1 MSLTFQDIWNLL
13 NQAISVINQ
22 FFSDLAN
29 IFGDIS
35 NTGQG
40 IVAGLTSFGSF
51 LWDGLTKFA
60 DAIKIL
66 WTPLI
71 PTLNDFNNFINN
83 LGNLLYNAF
92 TNIADAI
99 FRFNEWI
106 FNGLVWL
113 GLQIVNVFEDII
125 NYFMSLLTSVWNQ
138 LNAWFSEI
146 SAITNAWFTDQALRF
161 RRKIQQLLVV
171 EPAYY
176 AFEHSFKKFVKEPSA
191 KGLVRVAVMP
201 ILGAIGG
208 SLMATFL
215 NSITPNPYTTP
226 LTILPALKLPTIPDN
241 HLDITKQIPIYPS
254 GASRLELEF
263 MLSQSI
269 SRESNVS
276 SFELNFNLNQ
286 GIGMV

>member
-22 FFSDLAN
+22 FFSDLAS
-29 IFGDIS
+29 IFGNIS

-60 DAIKIL
+60 DSIKVL

-113 GLQIVNVFEDII
+113 GLQIVNVFEDVI
-125 NYFMSLLTSVWNQ
+125 NYFMSLLTSLWNQ

-146 SAITNAWFTDQALRF
+146 SATTNAWFTDLALRF
-161 RRKIQQLLVV
+161 RRKIQQLLVT

-176 AFEHSFKKFVKEPSA
+176 AFEHSFKKFVDEPSV
-191 KGLVRVAVMP
+191 KGLVRIVVTP
-201 ILGAIGG
+201 IIGAIGG

-215 NSITPNPYTTP
+215 DSLTPNPFTTP
-226 LTILPALKLPTIPDN
+226 LTILPALRLPTMPDN
-241 HLDITKQIPIYPS
+241 HLDITKQTPTYPS

-269 SRESNVS
+269 SRESSLS

>member
-13 NQAISVINQ
+13 NNAVSAINQ
-22 FFSDLAN
+22 FFNDLAN
-29 IFGDIS
+29 IFTPIT

-51 LWDGLTKFA
+51 LWDGLNKFA
-60 DAIKIL
+60 DAIKVL

-71 PTLNDFNNFINN
+71 PTLEDFNNFINN

-106 FNGLVWL
+106 FNGLVWI

-138 LNAWFSEI
+138 LNTWFSEI
-146 SAITNAWFTDQALRF
+146 STITNAWFTDFALRF
-161 RRKIQQLLVV
+161 RRKIQLLLVT

-176 AFEHSFKKFVKEPSA
+176 AFEHSFKKFVDEPSL
-191 KGLVRVAVMP
+191 KGLARIVVTP

-215 NSITPNPYTTP
+215 DSLTPNPFTTP
-226 LTILPALKLPTIPDN
+226 LTILPALRLPTMPDN
-241 HLDITKQIPIYPS
+241 HLDITKQIPTYPS

-263 MLSQSI
+263 MLSQSL
-269 SRESNVS
+269 SRESNIS
-276 SFELNFNLNQ
+276 NIELNFNLNQ

>member
-22 FFSDLAN
+22 FFSDLAS
-29 IFGDIS
+29 IFGNIS

-51 LWDGLTKFA
+51 IWDGLVKFA

-71 PTLNDFNNFINN
+71 PTLDDFNTFINN
-83 LGNLLYNAF
+83 LGNLVYNAF
-92 TNIADAI
+92 TNIANAI

-113 GLQIVNVFEDII
+113 GLQIVNVFEDTI
-125 NYFMSLLTSVWNQ
+125 NYFMALLTSVWNQ
-138 LNAWFSEI
+138 LNTWFSEI
-146 SAITNAWFTDQALRF
+146 SAITNAWFTDLALRY
-161 RRKIQQLLVV
+161 RRKIQQLLVI
-171 EPAYY
+171 EPAYF
-176 AFEHSFKKFVKEPSA
+176 AFEHSFKKFVDEPNT
-191 KGLVRVAVMP
+191 KGLLRIVVTP

-215 NSITPNPYTTP
+215 DSLTPNPRTTP
-226 LTILPALKLPTIPDN
+226 ITILPALRLPTIPDN
-241 HLDITKQIPIYPS
+241 HLDITKQIPTYPS

-263 MLSQSI
+263 MLSQSL
-269 SRESNVS
+269 SRESNIS
-276 SFELNFNLNQ
+276 SLELNFNLNQ

>member
-13 NQAISVINQ
+13 NNAISAINQ
-22 FFSDLAN
+22 FFSDLAS
-29 IFGDIS
+29 IFAPIT

-60 DAIKIL
+60 DSIKVL

-83 LGNLLYNAF
+83 LGNLLYNAL
-92 TNIADAI
+92 TNIANAI

-106 FNGLVWL
+106 FNSIIWL

-138 LNAWFSEI
+138 LNTWFSEI
-146 SAITNAWFTDQALRF
+146 SAITNAWFTDLALRF

-171 EPAYY
+171 ESAYF
-176 AFEHSFKKFVKEPSA
+176 AFERSFKKFVEEPSA
-191 KGLVRVAVMP
+191 KGLVRIAVMP
-201 ILGAIGG
+201 IVGAIGG

-215 NSITPNPYTTP
+215 DALTPNPFTTP
-226 LTILPALKLPTIPDN
+226 LTILPALKLPTMPDN
-241 HLDITKQIPIYPS
+241 HLDITKQTPIYTS

-269 SRESNVS
+269 SRESGLSNI
-276 SFELNFNLNQ
+276 ELNFNLNQ
-286 GIGMV
+286 GISMV